1 MEEIYTYVDVVFV
14 SEQIE
19 PFAMKCKGSYVSEVL
34 EEFGRRSF
42 DVVSI
47 AVSTKPQN
55 HSYIEVSSVG
65 DVASWFST
73 VADYDYYLTLLQELK
88 ENGVAKL

>member
-1 MEEIYTYVDVVFV
+1 MEEIYTYVDVMF
-14 SEQIE
+14 EQIE

-34 EEFGRRSF
+34 EGFGRRSF

-47 AVSTKPQN
+47 SVSIKPQN
-55 HSYIEVSSVG
+55 RSYIEVSSVG
-65 DVASWFST
+65 DIVSWFST

-88 ENGVAKL
+88 DNGAVKL